1 MRKLWILVLIT
12 VLSLSACT
20 LKKSP
25 ESGQSGAD
33 TVPEEPGADAI
44 RLGMTYDDIAW
55 TDGDPRFQ
63 QYFNYLFCE
72 TSDGKNMVAEFG
84 RESQII
90 EKIEVFPAVQPESEA
105 FSAIQEGMN
114 LFDVVEKVGIPTDS
128 VTFGL
133 ATLNFDSAD
142 GSVFCITFDYSQ
154 MSVIDVCQVDAAGA

>member
-25 ESGQSGAD
+25 ESGRSGAD
-33 TVPEEPGADAI
+33 TVPEGPGADAI

-133 ATLNFDSAD
+133 ATLNFESAD